1 MPGDVVKVSSCVRAM
16 LVCAASSAVLMSG
29 NPAAGR
35 AQATGALA
43 GTIFESETSRPLE
56 GVRVA
61 IAGTDV
67 GATTDRFGQYR
78 LANLPTGEARVR
90 IQLPGYATIVE
101 RIPVDAGKITVA
113 DFEMAGIINVLDELV
128 VWGAA
133 GPVRRREIGES
144 VAELNAKQIE
154 ATGAS
159 TITEALPGH
168 VAGAEVVW
176 ASGQVGAGASVLLR
190 GLRSATQEYKP
201 LIYVDGVRLANVATP
216 GTTMLGASGLD
227 MIDPSTV
234 DRVEVL
240 RGPAAMMYGTG
251 SVDGVIL
258 IYTKKGTIPR

>member
-1 MPGDVVKVSSCVRAM
+1 
-16 LVCAASSAVLMSG
+16 MSG
-29 NPAAGR
+29 NPGAGW

-43 GTIFESETSRPLE
+43 GTISENETTRPLQ

-61 IAGTDV
+61 VAGTDRST
-67 GATTDRFGQYR
+67 TTDRFGQYR
-78 LANLPTGEARVR
+78 LGNLLPGEARVR
-90 IQLPGYATIVE
+90 FQLPGYATIVE
-101 RIPVDAGKITVA
+101 HIPIDAGRITVA
-113 DFEMAGIINVLDELV
+113 DFEMAGIVSVLDELV

-144 VAELNAKQIE
+144 VAELDASEIE

-159 TITEALPGH
+159 TISEALPGH

-190 GLRSATQEYKP
+190 GLRSATQEYRP
-201 LIYVDGVRLANVATP
+201 LIYVDGVRLANVTTP
-216 GTTMLGASGLD
+216 GATLLGATGLD

-234 DRVEVL
+234 DRIEVL
-240 RGPAAMMYGTG
+240 RGPAAMRYGTG

-258 IYTKKGTIPR
+258 IFTKKGKIPR